1 MIKEYGYEYDAV
13 LNEEIYLK
21 AKGKVTH
28 NNFMDALCLR
38 TGRDALKV
46 VAREFKKSIVLI
58 PALACDSMITPFK
71 KYNHV
76 IKYYKLNSDYSV
88 DIEYLRSLIPNKFS
102 HILFLYMDYFG
113 NKALNDS
120 QLNELKI
127 NFPNLIFIEDRT
139 HNLFVDNRRQFKADF
154 TIASLRKWV
163 NIPDGGLLWTDKKLV
178 NKEFSEDLNFFESRL
193 KAQCL
198 RNEFFKTGDEFTK
211 ISYRKVFST
220 VTGSIDEDLLPGLMS
235 EYSRELLKQIDF
247 TLINEIRKKN
257 ASILISELKGFNFVQ
272 KKVGLGDVYVAVLVE
287 NRDKIQRELA
297 SKGIF
302 CTIIW
307 PLSDEQKEICRIAKY
322 TEEHILT
329 IYCDQRYTS
338 EDMEYVAKCIRR
350 VCNE

>member
-13 LNEEIYLK
+13 LNEELYLNT
-21 AKGKVTH
+21 KGKVTH
-28 NNFMDALCLR
+28 NDFMGALCLR

-46 VAREFKKSIVLI
+46 VAREFAKSTVLI
-58 PALACDSMITPFK
+58 PALSCDSMITPFE
-71 KYNHV
+71 KYNHEV
-76 IKYYKLNSDYSV
+76 KYYKLNRDYSIDV
-88 DIEYLRSLIPNKFS
+88 EYLSSLILDKVSP
-102 HILFLYMDYFG
+102 ILFLYMDYFG

-127 NFPNLIFIEDRT
+127 NFPNLVFIEDRT
-139 HNLFVDNRRQFKADF
+139 HNLFVENRNQFKADF

-163 NIPDGGLLWTDKKLV
+163 NIPDGGLLWTDRKLM
-178 NKEFSEDLNFFESRL
+178 NKEFSEDLSFFESRL

-198 RNEFFKTGDEFTK
+198 RNEFFKTGDELTK

-220 VTGSIDEDLLPGLMS
+220 VTDSIDEDLLPGLMS

-247 TLINEIRKKN
+247 TLINETRRKN

-272 KKVGLGDVYVAVLVE
+272 KKIGLGDVYVAILIE
-287 NRDKIQRELA
+287 NRDEIQRKLA

-307 PLSDEQKEICRIAKY
+307 PLSDEQKENCSIAKY

-338 EDMEYVAKCIRR
+338 EDMKFVAKCIRR
-350 VCNE
+350 ICNE

>member
-13 LNEEIYLK
+13 LNEELYLK
-21 AKGKVTH
+21 TKGKVTH
-28 NNFMDALCLR
+28 NNFMGALCLR

-46 VAREFKKSIVLI
+46 VAREFAKSIVLI

-71 KYNHV
+71 KYNHEV
-76 IKYYKLNSDYSV
+76 KYYKLNRDYSIDV
-88 DIEYLRSLIPNKFS
+88 EYLSSLIPDKAS
-102 HILFLYMDYFG
+102 PILFLYIDYFG
-113 NKALNDS
+113 NKALNDY

-127 NFPNLIFIEDRT
+127 NFPNLVFIEDRT
-139 HNLFVDNRRQFKADF
+139 HNLFVDNKRQFKSDF

-163 NIPDGGLLWTDKKLV
+163 NIPDGGLLWTDRKLM
-178 NKEFSEDLNFFESRL
+178 NQEFSEDLNFFESRL

-198 RNEFFKTGDEFTK
+198 RNEFFKTGDELTK

-220 VTGSIDEDLLPGLMS
+220 VTDSIDEDLLPGLMS

-247 TLINEIRKKN
+247 TQINETRKKN
-257 ASILISELKGFNFVQ
+257 TSILISELNGFNFVQ
-272 KKVGLGDVYVAVLVE
+272 KEIGLGDVYVAILIE

-338 EDMEYVAKCIRR
+338 EDMKYVAKCIRR
-350 VCNE
+350 ICDE

>member
-13 LNEEIYLK
+13 LNEELYLK
-21 AKGKVTH
+21 TKGKVTH
-28 NNFMDALCLR
+28 NNFMGALCLR

-46 VAREFKKSIVLI
+46 VAREFTKSIVLI

-76 IKYYKLNSDYSV
+76 IKYYKLNSDYSIDV
-88 DIEYLRSLIPNKFS
+88 GYLSSLIPDKVS
-102 HILFLYMDYFG
+102 PILFLYMDYFG

-127 NFPNLIFIEDRT
+127 NFPNLVFIEDRT
-139 HNLFVDNRRQFKADF
+139 HNLFVENRNQFKADF

-163 NIPDGGLLWTDKKLV
+163 NIPDGGLLWTDRKLM
-178 NKEFSEDLNFFESRL
+178 NKEFSEDLSFFESRL

-198 RNEFFKTGDEFTK
+198 RNEFFKTGNELTK
-211 ISYRKVFST
+211 KTYRKVFST
-220 VTGSIDEDLLPGLMS
+220 ITDSVDEDLLPGLMS
-235 EYSRELLKQIDF
+235 QYSRELLKQVDF
-247 TLINEIRKKN
+247 NLINETRKKN
-257 ASILISELKGFNFVQ
+257 ASILISELNGFDFVQ

-287 NRDKIQRELA
+287 NRDKIQSELA

-338 EDMEYVAKCIRR
+338 EDMKYVAKCIRR
-350 VCNE
+350 ICNE

>member
-13 LNEEIYLK
+13 LNEELYLNT
-21 AKGKVTH
+21 KGKVTH
-28 NNFMDALCLR
+28 NDFMGALCLR

-46 VAREFKKSIVLI
+46 VAREFAKSTVLI
-58 PALACDSMITPFK
+58 PALACDSMITPFE
-71 KYNHV
+71 KYNHE
-76 IKYYKLNSDYSV
+76 IKYYKLNRDYSIDV
-88 DIEYLRSLIPNKFS
+88 EYLSSLIPDKVS
-102 HILFLYMDYFG
+102 PILFLYMDYFG

-127 NFPNLIFIEDRT
+127 NFPNLVFIEDRT
-139 HNLFVDNRRQFKADF
+139 HNLFVENRNQFKADF

-163 NIPDGGLLWTDKKLV
+163 NIPDGGLLWTDRKLM
-178 NKEFSEDLNFFESRL
+178 NKEFSEDLSFFESRL

-198 RNEFFKTGDEFTK
+198 RNEFFKTGNELTK
-211 ISYRKVFST
+211 KKYRKVFST
-220 VTGSIDEDLLPGLMS
+220 ITDTVDEDLLPGLMS
-235 EYSRELLKQIDF
+235 QYSRELLKQVDF
-247 TLINEIRKKN
+247 NLINETRKKN
-257 ASILISELKGFNFVQ
+257 ASILISELNGFDFVQ
-272 KKVGLGDVYVAVLVE
+272 KKTGLGDVYVAILIN
-287 NRDKIQRELA
+287 NRDEIQRKLA

-338 EDMEYVAKCIRR
+338 EDMKYVAKCIRR
-350 VCNE
+350 ICNE